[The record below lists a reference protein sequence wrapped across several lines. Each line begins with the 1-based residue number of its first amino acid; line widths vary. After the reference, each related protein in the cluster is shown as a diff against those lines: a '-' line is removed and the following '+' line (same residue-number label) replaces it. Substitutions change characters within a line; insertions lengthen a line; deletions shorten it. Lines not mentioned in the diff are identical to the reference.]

1 MGLIAKNIEAN
12 PLNWMKNHQGKSEAQ
27 IINCGYRIRNEFFH
41 FKKFSCKNKKYIYSG
56 ILILDNNAI
65 YGLIVPLLLKIF
77 VISKT
82 KMNFTYPKN
91 EKLKS
96 KVTIDLL
103 FSKGKSVSKYPLRL
117 VYMES
122 DYGIPEASGQKIK
135 MGVSVSKKYFKHA
148 VDRNYFKRVLRET
161 YRLNKHLLIDNLD
174 KPYAFM
180 LFYQSKDRLPY
191 EEINTKTIQL
201 FEKFILQIKNEE

>member
-1 MGLIAKNIEAN
+1 
-12 PLNWMKNHQGKSEAQ
+12 
-27 IINCGYRIRNEFFH
+27 
-41 FKKFSCKNKKYIYSG
+41 
-56 ILILDNNAI
+56 
-65 YGLIVPLLLKIF
+65 
-77 VISKT
+77 
-82 KMNFTYPKN
+82 MNFTYPKN

-96 KVTIDLL
+96 KITIDLL

-117 VYMES
+117 VYVKS
-122 DYGIPEASGQKIK
+122 DYGISVGSEQKIK

-161 YRLNKHLLIDNLD
+161 YRLNKYLLIENLD

-180 LFYQSKDRLPY
+180 FFYQTKERLSY

-201 FEKFILQIKNEE
+201 FEKFHLQIKNEEERQISKL